1 MHVLCKP
8 WPVQGFFHGV
18 GVGHGGKRLRQIPK
32 SLCPHGGLS
41 CKNIQVIDHTHPF
54 TESVMSKQIYN
65 FCAGPAM
72 LPVEVMERAQREFC
86 NFQGLGASVMELSH
100 RGKPYMAVAEKA
112 EADLR
117 DLLAVPDNYK
127 VLFMHGGGRG
137 QFSAVPMNLLGGA
150 NKKADYLVTGVWAQ
164 SAVDEAQKYGDIQT
178 FQGVAKNEQGISH
191 LLPTPAF
198 RADAAYVHYC
208 PNETIDGIEMFD
220 IPATGD
226 VPLVADLSSTILSRP
241 IDVSRFGILYAGAQ
255 KNIGP
260 SGLAIAIVR
269 DDLLNQAR
277 ADVPSIFDYQLTA
290 KNDSMFNT
298 PPTYA
303 WYLAG
308 LVFEWLKEQ
317 GGLEAM
323 EARNKAKADFL
334 YGYLDDSSFYGNKV
348 DAACRS
354 RMNVPFQLK
363 DEALDK
369 QFLAE
374 SEAAGLLALKGH
386 RIVGGMRASLY
397 NAMPLEGVKALVSF
411 MDGFAKRHG

>member
-1 MHVLCKP
+1 
-8 WPVQGFFHGV
+8 
-18 GVGHGGKRLRQIPK
+18 
-32 SLCPHGGLS
+32 
-41 CKNIQVIDHTHPF
+41 
-54 TESVMSKQIYN
+54 MSKQIYN

-117 DLLAVPDNYK
+117 SLLAVPDNYK

-150 NKKADYLVTGVWAQ
+150 NKKADFLLTGVWSQ
-164 SAVDEAQKYGDIQT
+164 SAVDEAKKYGDIQT
-178 FQGVAKNEQGISH
+178 FQGV
-191 LLPTPAF
+191 
-198 RADAAYVHYC
+198 
-208 PNETIDGIEMFD
+208 
-220 IPATGD
+220 
-226 VPLVADLSSTILSRP
+226 
-241 IDVSRFGILYAGAQ
+241 
-255 KNIGP
+255 
-260 SGLAIAIVR
+260 
-269 DDLLNQAR
+269 
-277 ADVPSIFDYQLTA
+277 A

-323 EARNKAKADFL
+323 EARNKEKADFL
-334 YGYLDDSSFYGNKV
+334 YDYLDQSSFYGNQV
-348 DAACRS
+348 DVSCRS
-354 RMNVPFQLK
+354 RMNIPFQLK
-363 DEALDK
+363 NAELDK

-386 RIVGGMRASLY
+386 RIVGGMRASIY

>member
-1 MHVLCKP
+1 M
-8 WPVQGFFHGV
+8 
-18 GVGHGGKRLRQIPK
+18 
-32 SLCPHGGLS
+32 
-41 CKNIQVIDHTHPF
+41 
-54 TESVMSKQIYN
+54 
-65 FCAGPAM
+65 
-72 LPVEVMERAQREFC
+72 
-86 NFQGLGASVMELSH
+86 
-100 RGKPYMAVAEKA
+100 
-112 EADLR
+112 
-117 DLLAVPDNYK
+117 
-127 VLFMHGGGRG
+127 
-137 QFSAVPMNLLGGA
+137 
-150 NKKADYLVTGVWAQ
+150 
-164 SAVDEAQKYGDIQT
+164 DEAKKYGDIQT
-178 FQGVAKNEQGISH
+178 FRGVAKNEQDLH

-220 IPATGD
+220 IPATGE

-241 IDVSRFGILYAGAQ
+241 IDVSRFGIIYAGAQ

-303 WYLAG
+303 RYLAG

-323 EARNKAKADFL
+323 EARNKEKADFL
-334 YGYLDDSSFYGNKV
+334 YGYLDQSSFYGNGGCQLPFADEHPVPAEK
-348 DAACRS
+348 CRAGQ
-354 RMNVPFQLK
+354 VV
-363 DEALDK
+363 
-369 QFLAE
+369 LAE

>member
-1 MHVLCKP
+1 
-8 WPVQGFFHGV
+8 
-18 GVGHGGKRLRQIPK
+18 
-32 SLCPHGGLS
+32 
-41 CKNIQVIDHTHPF
+41 
-54 TESVMSKQIYN
+54 MSKQIYN

-117 DLLAVPDNYK
+117 ELLAVPENYK

-150 NKKADYLVTGVWAQ
+150 NKKADFLLTGVWSQ
-164 SAVDEAQKYGDIQT
+164 SAVDEAKKYGDIQT

-191 LLPTPAF
+191 LLPTPTF

-220 IPATGD
+220 IPATGE

-241 IDVSRFGILYAGAQ
+241 LDVSRFGIIYAGAQ

-269 DDLLNQAR
+269 DDLLDQAR

-323 EARNKAKADFL
+323 EARNKEKADFL
-334 YGYLDDSSFYGNKV
+334 YDYLDQSSFYGNQV
-348 DAACRS
+348 DVSCRS
-354 RMNVPFQLK
+354 RMNIPFQLK
-363 DEALDK
+363 NAELDK

-386 RIVGGMRASLY
+386 RIVGGMRASIY

>member
-1 MHVLCKP
+1 
-8 WPVQGFFHGV
+8 
-18 GVGHGGKRLRQIPK
+18 
-32 SLCPHGGLS
+32 
-41 CKNIQVIDHTHPF
+41 
-54 TESVMSKQIYN
+54 MSKQIYN

-117 DLLAVPDNYK
+117 ELLAVPDNYK

-348 DAACRS
+348 DATCRS

-363 DEALDK
+363 NDALDK

>member
-1 MHVLCKP
+1 
-8 WPVQGFFHGV
+8 
-18 GVGHGGKRLRQIPK
+18 
-32 SLCPHGGLS
+32 
-41 CKNIQVIDHTHPF
+41 
-54 TESVMSKQIYN
+54 MSKQVYN

-72 LPVEVMERAQREFC
+72 LPVEVMARAQREFC

-100 RGKPYMAVAEKA
+100 RGKPFMAVAEKA

-117 DLLAVPDNYK
+117 ELLAIPANYK

-150 NKKADYLVTGVWAQ
+150 NKKADYLLTGVWAQ
-164 SAVDEAQKYGDIQT
+164 SAVDEAHKYGDILT
-178 FQGVAKNEQGISH
+178 HAGVAKTAQGVSQ

-198 RADAAYVHYC
+198 RSDAAYVHYC

-241 IDVSRFGILYAGAQ
+241 VDVSRFGVLYAGAQ

-269 DDLLNQAR
+269 DDLLAQAR
-277 ADVPSIFDYQLTA
+277 SDVPAVFDYALTA
-290 KNDSMFNT
+290 KHDSMFNT

-317 GGLEAM
+317 GGLGEI
-323 EARNKAKADFL
+323 EARNRAKAELL
-334 YGYLDDSSFYGNKV
+334 YGYIDDSSFYANQV
-348 DAACRS
+348 DLACRS

-363 DEALDK
+363 DDRLDK
-369 QFLAE
+369 LFLAE

-397 NAMPLEGVKALVSF
+397 NAMPLAGVEALVSF
-411 MDGFAKRHG
+411 MERFAKQHG

>member
-1 MHVLCKP
+1 
-8 WPVQGFFHGV
+8 
-18 GVGHGGKRLRQIPK
+18 
-32 SLCPHGGLS
+32 
-41 CKNIQVIDHTHPF
+41 
-54 TESVMSKQIYN
+54 MSKQIYN

-100 RGKPYMAVAEKA
+100 RGKPYMAVAAKA

-117 DLLAVPDNYK
+117 ELLAVPDNYK

-150 NKKADYLVTGVWAQ
+150 NKKADYLLTGVWAA
-164 SAVDEAQKYGDIQT
+164 SAVDEARKYGDIQT
-178 FQGVAKNEQGISH
+178 FDGVAKSAEGISH

-220 IPATGD
+220 IPATGK

-241 IDVSRFGILYAGAQ
+241 IDVSRFGIIYAGAQ

-317 GGLEAM
+317 GGLAAM
-323 EARNKAKADFL
+323 EARNKEKADFL
-334 YGYLDDSSFYGNKV
+334 YGYLDQSSFYGNQV
-348 DAACRS
+348 DASCRS
-354 RMNVPFQLK
+354 RMNIPFQLK
-363 DEALDK
+363 NAELDK
-369 QFLAE
+369 LFLR
-374 SEAAGLLALKGH
+374 G
-386 RIVGGMRASLY
+386 R
-397 NAMPLEGVKALVSF
+397 
-411 MDGFAKRHG
+411 

>member
-1 MHVLCKP
+1 
-8 WPVQGFFHGV
+8 
-18 GVGHGGKRLRQIPK
+18 
-32 SLCPHGGLS
+32 
-41 CKNIQVIDHTHPF
+41 
-54 TESVMSKQIYN
+54 MSKQIYN

-117 DLLAVPDNYK
+117 ELLAVPDNYK

-137 QFSAVPMNLLGGA
+137 QFSAVPMNLLGGT
-150 NKKADYLVTGVWAQ
+150 NKKADFLLTGVWSQ
-164 SAVDEAQKYGDIQT
+164 SAVDEAKKYGDIQT

-191 LLPTPAF
+191 LLPTLAF
-198 RADAAYVHYC
+198 RTDAAYVHYC

-220 IPATGD
+220 IPATGE

-241 IDVSRFGILYAGAQ
+241 LDVSRFGIIYAGAQ

-269 DDLLNQAR
+269 DDLLDQAR
-277 ADVPSIFDYQLTA
+277 ADVPSIFDYKLTA

-323 EARNKAKADFL
+323 EARNKEKADFL
-334 YGYLDDSSFYGNKV
+334 YDYLDQSSFYGNQV
-348 DAACRS
+348 DVSCRS
-354 RMNVPFQLK
+354 RMNIPFQLK
-363 DEALDK
+363 NAELDK

-386 RIVGGMRASLY
+386 RIVGGMRASIY

-411 MDGFAKRHG
+411 MDGFAKRNG

>member
-1 MHVLCKP
+1 
-8 WPVQGFFHGV
+8 
-18 GVGHGGKRLRQIPK
+18 
-32 SLCPHGGLS
+32 
-41 CKNIQVIDHTHPF
+41 
-54 TESVMSKQIYN
+54 MSKQVYN

-117 DLLAVPDNYK
+117 ELLAVPDNYK

-150 NKKADYLVTGVWAQ
+150 NQKADFLLTGVW
-164 SAVDEAQKYGDIQT
+164 SEGAVDEARKYGDIQT
-178 FQGVAKNEQGISH
+178 HQGVAKNAQGITQ

-220 IPATGD
+220 IPATGA

-241 IDVSRFGILYAGAQ
+241 IDVSRFGIIYAGAQ

-277 ADVPSIFDYQLTA
+277 ADVPSIFDYRLTA

-317 GGLEAM
+317 GGLAAM
-323 EARNKAKADFL
+323 EARNKEKADFL
-334 YGYLDDSSFYGNKV
+334 YGYLDDSSFYGNRV
-348 DAACRS
+348 DASCRS

-363 DEALDK
+363 NDALDGL
-369 QFLAE
+369 FLAE

-411 MDGFAKRHG
+411 MDDFAKRHG